1 MEYRE
6 LTAYMNSLL
15 GSLVYASNY
24 MGIDTQL
31 LSRIAGNEMN
41 TLFKD
46 VTELIGGI
54 ENVGNSFSE
63 VLSEFGKKVVERNIS
78 SEFKVIEEKDTE
90 ITFTVKDCIFSMTRQ
105 KLRESNI
112 PFCFFLTHLS
122 GVIEDKTGKILTI
135 KSQEYDLNSNTCT
148 IRASKE

>member
-46 VTELIGGI
+46 VTKLIGGI

-78 SEFKVIEEKDTE
+78 SEFKVLEEKDTE

-105 KLRESNI
+105 KLRDSNI

-135 KSQEYDLNSNTCT
+135 KSQEYDLDSNTCT